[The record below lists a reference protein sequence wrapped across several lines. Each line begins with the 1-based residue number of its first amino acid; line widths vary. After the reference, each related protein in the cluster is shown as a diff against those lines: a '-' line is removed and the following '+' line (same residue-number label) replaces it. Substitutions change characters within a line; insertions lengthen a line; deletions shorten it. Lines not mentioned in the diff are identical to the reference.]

1 MSFHVNKLNC
11 ILIYPWLSHHT
22 HTVLEPHLNSYW
34 RHYNLVLFFVLEHF
48 FYQAVFVKPFEFFQA
63 FHSVII
69 LIRSCVRAIL
79 PLVRSSLMLERIAI
93 IIKLFDQHWQNWFV
107 IVEILFQAPYSFFLF
122 FFTYLDQTMNIRES
136 VFHYSC
142 TMAQQFCILH
152 TKYNVDKICA
162 AWS

>member
-22 HTVLEPHLNSYW
+22 HTVLEPHLNWHW
-34 RHYNLVLFFVLEHF
+34 RYYNLVLFFVLEHF

-63 FHSVII
+63 FHSVIF

-107 IVEILFQAPYSFFLF
+107 IVEILFQAPYSFFF
-122 FFTYLDQTMNIRES
+122 HIFRPDES